1 MTVFRWWF
9 RAATAA
15 GGLWALAA
23 PAHAELQVVVTSK
36 PIHALVASV
45 MSGAGTPALLVDG
58 PASPHTYSMKP
69 SDAQRV
75 HQADVFFRVS
85 ERLEPFTAKLVKS
98 LPSTVRVTTLEDAP
112 GLTLL
117 ERRSGGTF
125 QAEGHG
131 GAKGHG
137 GKKGHG
143 PEKGHGHEHTHEH
156 GAESG
161 RHDPHVWLDPG
172 NAKAMVKEVA
182 KVLAETAPEHSD
194 TFKAN
199 ATALSDKIDALAL
212 EMEREL
218 KPLAGKP
225 FIVFHDAYQY
235 LEKRFGLT
243 AAGSITV
250 SPDVQPSGKRLTE
263 LRRRVTKL
271 GGLCVFAEPQF
282 APKMINAVVEGTRAK
297 SGTLDPEGT
306 ALQAG
311 PDLYF
316 TLMRK
321 LAADLKS
328 CLGGA

>member
-15 GGLWALAA
+15 GGLCALAA
-23 PAHAELQVVVTSK
+23 PAHAELKVVVTSK

-45 MSGAGTPALLVDG
+45 MSGADTPALLVDG

-69 SDAQRV
+69 SDAQKV
-75 HQADVFFRVS
+75 HQADAFFRVS
-85 ERLEPFTAKLVKS
+85 EGLEPFTAKLVKA
-98 LPSTVRVTTLEDAP
+98 LPSSVRVATLEDAP
-112 GLTLL
+112 DLTLL

-125 QAEGHG
+125 EAEGHG

-143 PEKGHGHEHTHEH
+143 AEKGHGHEH

-161 RHDPHVWLDPG
+161 HDPHVWLDPG
-172 NAKAMVKEVA
+172 NAKAMVHEVA
-182 KVLAETAPEHSD
+182 KVLAEKAPEHAD
-194 TFKAN
+194 TFKSN
-199 ATALSDKIDALAL
+199 AAALSDRIDALAL
-212 EMEREL
+212 ELEREL

-235 LEKRFGLT
+235 FEKRFGLT

-282 APKMINAVVEGTRAK
+282 EPKMINAVVEGTRAK

-316 TLMRK
+316 ALMRK